1 MRQPLLLWMRG
12 AGARWRQRHSLVDAL
27 LWIVLC
33 SGVAL
38 GYVFWSQDRG
48 DTGDRVVLLVPDSLP
63 EEQAIYVNAWKDAG
77 TEEGVPLAVMTATQF
92 SQRTVRQSRSIR
104 GVILPDTIHRRM
116 GDAFVEHMLG
126 YVRGGGHLMLVY
138 DAGALNQQGGYP
150 EPGSR
155 FSELVGLQMIE
166 YGRMREALNRS
177 ITLHGQPE
185 LFRALH
191 VPPGRYREEEG
202 SPDGRAVVTGYKYD
216 ELSYPSLATRGSFPG
231 QKLMESE
238 EGQTVA
244 GVRPFGL
251 GSLLFVNLPL
261 VYLKVR
267 TDGTL
272 LHGLLRYFTTDMLA
286 MPSLSSVPEGVGGLT
301 LNWHCDARICEPAM
315 AKLLALGF
323 FEQGPYSFHVTA
335 GPDQRVPGDQLGLD
349 LPNNPNM
356 QRMLKD
362 LIAQGHELGS
372 HGGWIHDLF
381 GNSVP
386 DLPTAEHTDM
396 LLKNKAAVEAIIG
409 RSQTEYSAP
418 QGRQPQWVTDWLS
431 ATGVQSY
438 YITANMGMGPT
449 RTYHEG
455 VRDDAIWSFPVQ
467 NYGRIASLEEAFM
480 QRIPEQEM
488 TDWLVN
494 LVGFVGAR
502 RTTRLVYFH
511 PPGALVY
518 PNAVLGM
525 LEQAAEQARQG
536 RFRWRTM
543 TELAAFLNRRDAVRW
558 SFRPDAVQ
566 PGHAVLQAEHE
577 SSLEQMT
584 WEFPKKRYGKPRIVR
599 GAGLL
604 REQDEVWQ
612 IVAGDVTQLM
622 LSVPSNPDGPDATSA
637 SSRATALS
645 HLALHH

>member
-12 AGARWRQRHSLVDAL
+12 AGARWRQRHSLMDAL

-244 GVRPFGL
+244 GVFHGSSTGFAAFQAATPAATAAAITPNTRRPRPFFFGEAE
-251 GSLLFVNLPL
+251 
-261 VYLKVR
+261 
-267 TDGTL
+267 T
-272 LHGLLRYFTTDMLA
+272 
-286 MPSLSSVPEGVGGLT
+286 SS
-301 LNWHCDARICEPAM
+301 
-315 AKLLALGF
+315 
-323 FEQGPYSFHVTA
+323 
-335 GPDQRVPGDQLGLD
+335 
-349 LPNNPNM
+349 
-356 QRMLKD
+356 
-362 LIAQGHELGS
+362 
-372 HGGWIHDLF
+372 
-381 GNSVP
+381 
-386 DLPTAEHTDM
+386 
-396 LLKNKAAVEAIIG
+396 
-409 RSQTEYSAP
+409 
-418 QGRQPQWVTDWLS
+418 
-431 ATGVQSY
+431 
-438 YITANMGMGPT
+438 
-449 RTYHEG
+449 
-455 VRDDAIWSFPVQ
+455 
-467 NYGRIASLEEAFM
+467 
-480 QRIPEQEM
+480 
-488 TDWLVN
+488 
-494 LVGFVGAR
+494 
-502 RTTRLVYFH
+502 
-511 PPGALVY
+511 
-518 PNAVLGM
+518 
-525 LEQAAEQARQG
+525 
-536 RFRWRTM
+536 
-543 TELAAFLNRRDAVRW
+543 AAFLTACCAATTASR
-558 SFRPDAVQ
+558 
-566 PGHAVLQAEHE
+566 
-577 SSLEQMT
+577 
-584 WEFPKKRYGKPRIVR
+584 
-599 GAGLL
+599 
-604 REQDEVWQ
+604 
-612 IVAGDVTQLM
+612 VA
-622 LSVPSNPDGPDATSA
+622 ASA
-637 SSRATALS
+637 
-645 HLALHH
+645 